1 MESGSPAACRTSQAV
16 VRHSIRRG
24 EHPRDGTST
33 PKCPRSSGPKTE
45 SWFTTRSMQLLNAKS
60 GVSTRDKNPATPGT
74 EFPNHRPAMKLHR
87 TITTQFFSLVVISA
101 TAAEFPLREDFDF
114 KIPFLGVQRS
124 VSWKAEPGRCT
135 VSIHY
140 GSTDTI
146 PTFPNPP
153 SDQVWILTADGKTIP
168 MDGSSMFVGATTG
181 LGGASYQHL
190 RLFNSEA
197 VTNAVAVVVKISTNL
212 VVQSV
217 VK

>member
-1 MESGSPAACRTSQAV
+1 MPLACSP
-16 VRHSIRRG
+16 
-24 EHPRDGTST
+24 P
-33 PKCPRSSGPKTE
+33 P
-45 SWFTTRSMQLLNAKS
+45 
-60 GVSTRDKNPATPGT
+60 PATEWRVALCGMG
-74 EFPNHRPAMKLHR
+74 A
-87 TITTQFFSLVVISA
+87 A
-101 TAAEFPLREDFDF
+101 AAEFPLREDFDF

-181 LGGASYQHL
+181 LGPNAYSHIQVNPTTVRPAMLANAKTTERAAHNRQSYNSPCKDETKCGCCFMQWARQAAVRPDGLTLTHAHWRVRFRARAKATNKSQHMMGA
-190 RLFNSEA
+190 RP
-197 VTNAVAVVVKISTNL
+197 
-212 VVQSV
+212 
-217 VK
+217 